1 VKAFDWVVKNP
12 ENMEIVQQTLSLYK
26 DRILSLPGMDFN
38 LTSAVVL
45 TPWEIDN
52 QATKKYFPF

>member
-1 VKAFDWVVKNP
+1 
-12 ENMEIVQQTLSLYK
+12 MEIVQQTLSLYK
-26 DRILSLPGMDFN
+26 DKILSLSGVDFN

-52 QATKKYFPF
+52 QAT